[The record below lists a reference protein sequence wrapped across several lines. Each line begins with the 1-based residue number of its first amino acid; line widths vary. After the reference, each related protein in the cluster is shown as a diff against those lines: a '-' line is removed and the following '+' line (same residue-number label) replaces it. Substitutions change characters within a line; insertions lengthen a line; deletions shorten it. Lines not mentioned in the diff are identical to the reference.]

1 MNLGK
6 ELGGSG
12 RQKKLW
18 GDAEMIRSN
27 NNYNTLHIYMDV
39 HIQFSRTNLIKQ
51 IKEKQRKYAC
61 IDY

>member
-1 MNLGK
+1 MNWGK

-12 RQKKLW
+12 RQKRLW
-18 GDAEMIRSN
+18 GDAERIRSN

-51 IKEKQRKYAC
+51 IKGK
-61 IDY
+61 